1 MFSLDAYIIEFVS
14 GNWITL
20 SLALGMLKII
30 AKMTPWVYDDALH
43 TLLAGTFGLIPKP
56 PSPVGFPAKED
67 RGVRLE
73 Q

>member
-1 MFSLDAYIIEFVS
+1 
-14 GNWITL
+14 
-20 SLALGMLKII
+20 MLKII

-56 PSPVGFPAKED
+56 PSPVGFPAKDD